1 MRFMKRSVWIFSA
14 VLCAALLLSGC
25 QNKATQ
31 CLADAPSS
39 AASVSSSAASAAPFS
54 QVASSVQASSA
65 VKQPAGISSQ
75 GGIVKT
81 IGTDSKSFD
90 EKFKKNPIDAS
101 YAKAINQAIS
111 NLDMVKV
118 SDKYAGLWEKEII
131 HAYAALKKDMASDS
145 AKWKQAEDSQK
156 SWESGKDA
164 ALKKIADDASAMGGS
179 QARVQASS
187 DGMEYYRARAAV
199 LYRQLY
205 DYDKNYTYAFAA

>member
-1 MRFMKRSVWIFSA
+1 MKRNVWIFAA
-14 VLCAALLLSGC
+14 VLCTVLLLSGC
-25 QNKATQ
+25 QNKTTQ
-31 CLADAPSS
+31 CLATAPSG
-39 AASVSSSAASAAPFS
+39 AASISSSLSSKTPSSKAASS
-54 QVASSVQASSA
+54 EQTSSEA
-65 VKQPAGISSQ
+65 KQPAGVSSQ

-101 YAKAINQAIS
+101 YSKAINQAIS

-131 HAYAALKKDMASDS
+131 HAYAALKKDMASDP
-145 AKWKQAEDSQK
+145 AKWKQVEAGQK
-156 SWESGKDA
+156 SWESGKNA
-164 ALKKIADDASAMGGS
+164 ALKKIADDAAAVGGS
-179 QARVQASS
+179 QAQVQASS
-187 DGMEYYRARAAV
+187 DGMEYYRARAVV